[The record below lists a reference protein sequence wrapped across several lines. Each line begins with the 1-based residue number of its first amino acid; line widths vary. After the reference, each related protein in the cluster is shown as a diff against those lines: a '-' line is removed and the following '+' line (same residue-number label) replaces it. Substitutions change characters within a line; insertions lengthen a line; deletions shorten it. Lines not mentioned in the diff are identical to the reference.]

1 MVDEYNNTV
10 HRTIKMKPIDVTS
23 EFYTEYNQDSNQN
36 QPNFEFGDRVRI
48 SKDKNIFAKSYTQN
62 WSAKLCC

>member
-1 MVDEYNNTV
+1 
-10 HRTIKMKPIDVTS
+10 MKPIDVTS

-36 QPNFEFGDRVRI
+36 QPNFEAGDRVRI